1 MDEESGDG
9 GPSSASNSG
18 DATHEGQREVINNSS
33 GPWTDAEWDEWMARR
48 RTWYSWP
55 PTTTTPSGG
64 DGSASRD
71 AFVSSDPWQSQGD
84 PWELVQTVKMT
95 VWGVVTKSAY
105 LNSQVKTTKMAW

>member
-1 MDEESGDG
+1 
-9 GPSSASNSG
+9 
-18 DATHEGQREVINNSS
+18 
-33 GPWTDAEWDEWMARR
+33 MARR

-84 PWELVQTVKMT
+84 PWGASANREDDRMGGSDKISVPEFSGEDDKDGM
-95 VWGVVTKSAY
+95 VTRGY
-105 LNSQVKTTKMAW
+105 LRKVAEE